1 MVKVM
6 YLFIGIA
13 LIAALVSVFMAG
25 SVDAPT
31 PIDIVEEPVAVM
43 CTADAMQCPDGS
55 YVGRT
60 GPKCEFVCPSAPI
73 PVEQDN
79 SNMIVLALPKADAVI
94 TNPLKISGKAR
105 GGWYFEASF
114 PILLTDWDGK
124 IIAEGI
130 ATAVGD
136 WMTSEFVP
144 FTATLN
150 YASPYKVGDPDFMKR
165 GTLILKNDNPSG
177 LPANDKAI
185 EIPVRFAP

>member
-1 MVKVM
+1 M

-60 GPKCEFVCPSAPI
+60 GPKCEFVCPITATSTS
-73 PVEQDN
+73 QDN
-79 SNMIVLALPKADAVI
+79 SDLIVLTLPQPETI
-94 TNPLKISGKAR
+94 LSTPLKISGKAR

-114 PILLTDWDGK
+114 PFLLTDWDGK
-124 IIAEGI
+124 IIAKGI